1 VIRIDA
7 VLFKP
12 AGILVD
18 EHGVPFED
26 APPAMAELASLGVKA
41 IEVSALSEVELRRA
55 VADAALAPDRVI
67 CLTDTEQGIRAAKAA
82 GLRPVLMMND
92 PDDAMRLTAL
102 DPFGGV
108 VSLHELPDFIRFVHR
123 QSPESR

>member
-1 VIRIDA
+1 MRIDA
-7 VLFKP
+7 VIFNP
-12 AGILVD
+12 IGILVD
-18 EHGVPFED
+18 EHGEPFED
-26 APPAMAELASLGVKA
+26 AAPALAALASLGVKV
-41 IEVSALSEVELRRA
+41 IEVETLSEAELARA
-55 VADAALAPDRVI
+55 VKEASLSADGAI
-67 CLTDTEQGIRAAKAA
+67 CLTDNEHGIRAAKAA
-82 GLRPVLMMND
+82 GVRPVLMMND